1 MKFSFKRFSESYID
15 TLAKLY
21 RYSTTN
27 YSKKRQS
34 SVIGTDG
41 GYTFAEFKKTCD
53 GLSKALSCYGIGA
66 TDGVAIL
73 SASCPNWDLEGEKEF
88 LARVEA
94 IQKSIKDHVNK
105 VVGKNSKIASVEL
118 QKESFKKTATMK
130 IRRFLYKG
138 DKSK

>member
-53 GLSKALSCYGIGA
+53 DEDPPFPLQGRQIKIVKE
-66 TDGVAIL
+66 TTVR
-73 SASCPNWDLEGEKEF
+73 SAARSAGSGENVTIE
-88 LARVEA
+88 
-94 IQKSIKDHVNK
+94 
-105 VVGKNSKIASVEL
+105 
-118 QKESFKKTATMK
+118 
-130 IRRFLYKG
+130 
-138 DKSK
+138 